1 MLQYY
6 VFYVA
11 FYAKREPFES
21 FPLEFLFY
29 YKHRYFLIYSVS
41 VLTNYNG
48 FERLAERERETE
60 REKWTCLVRYRF
72 FWDALYN
79 KLERNGASYQLP
91 I

>member
-1 MLQYY
+1 MLQYYHDY

-48 FERLAERERETE
+48 FERLAERERERDKE
-60 REKWTCLVRYRF
+60 EKMNVFSLF
-72 FWDALYN
+72 
-79 KLERNGASYQLP
+79 
-91 I
+91 